1 MAKLVCTPLPRL
13 TLEPGKPQPIGPATP
28 CNQLTATVSDT
39 IEGKVRIRHSGQ
51 TIAELGKTDSWG
63 PETTGDDNNVDP
75 SEYTAEADKHTTY
88 ASLIVVAWVSE

>member
-1 MAKLVCTPLPRL
+1 M
-13 TLEPGKPQPIGPATP
+13 
-28 CNQLTATVSDT
+28 
-39 IEGKVRIRHSGQ
+39 RIRHSGQ